1 MPSDRPRTLEEIA
14 EAFASTAEAAVYAF
28 EHRNDGGMRVP
39 FHGDF
44 ASAPPSVIGQLRWW
58 ARTFRDALS
67 PPPGSREPGAGDA
80 PRIRLHTGVVV
91 TPDELAAM
99 WQGRAAPPTTPAPD
113 MRECATCGD
122 LACLHREDGC
132 HANESAAG
140 CYVKCKRF
148 VPPPPTPTPTE
159 PRACPFCGHAEPRLS
174 CNYCGW
180 RVGRPPHTEHLL
192 PSALARLTDPKTLR
206 RALERGPSPE
216 TPAPEAGRPCV
227 ECKGRG
233 WHPGDCHPRE
243 TCGVCDGSGFAPAA
257 APPTTPAGL
266 PPCDCG
272 ARDPL
277 VTHHVSCSGFRA
289 RAGPCPAT
297 RGPTDDDPH
306 VYRCDRK
313 TPHTNLHA
321 TGPGGEEVA
330 WWCSCPECSAAAP
343 SAEGTGTRDE

>member
-216 TPAPEAGRPCV
+216 TPAPEGAPC
-227 ECKGRG
+227 
-233 WHPGDCHPRE
+233 
-243 TCGVCDGSGFAPAA
+243 TCGPGNKCAAHPEACFCMKAWCTGWTGHPEPVPAAPA
-257 APPTTPAGL
+257 
-266 PPCDCG
+266 
-272 ARDPL
+272 
-277 VTHHVSCSGFRA
+277 
-289 RAGPCPAT
+289 
-297 RGPTDDDPH
+297 
-306 VYRCDRK
+306 K
-313 TPHTNLHA
+313 
-321 TGPGGEEVA
+321 EE
-330 WWCSCPECSAAAP
+330 
-343 SAEGTGTRDE
+343 R